1 MHRNDICNCSGER
14 REQYI
19 RAMEVRMEAM
29 PDGNRSKQ
37 DLGKL
42 AKIESIYP
50 LLVYYFSVGL
60 LYLDLQL

>member
-1 MHRNDICNCSGER
+1 MNIFICSGER

-29 PDGNRSKQ
+29 RSNRSKQ

-42 AKIESIYP
+42 ALIVSIY
-50 LLVYYFSVGL
+50 L
-60 LYLDLQL
+60 

>member
-1 MHRNDICNCSGER
+1 MEMKVCNCSGER

-29 PDGNRSKQ
+29 PTNRSKQ

-42 AKIESIYP
+42 VQNESI
-50 LLVYYFSVGL
+50 F
-60 LYLDLQL
+60 

>member
-1 MHRNDICNCSGER
+1 MNIFICSGER

-29 PDGNRSKQ
+29 PSNRSKQ

-60 LYLDLQL
+60 LELDLQL